1 MTIFGARAF
10 KTVMKLKEV
19 LRVEPWSNRSA
30 VLIRKEETPELSAK
44 LGHIEKA
51 AVHKPRRKFSP
62 EPDYA
67 ST

>member
-1 MTIFGARAF
+1 
-10 KTVMKLKEV
+10 MKLKEV